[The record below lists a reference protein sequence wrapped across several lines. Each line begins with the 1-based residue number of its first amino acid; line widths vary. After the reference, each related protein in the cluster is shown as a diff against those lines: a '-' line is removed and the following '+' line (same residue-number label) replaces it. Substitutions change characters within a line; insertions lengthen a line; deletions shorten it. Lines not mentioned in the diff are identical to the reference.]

1 MTMPAS
7 RQHTIWGFV
16 AAGKMAAAMARDL
29 RFARGNRVG
38 GVVSRTTQSAAAF
51 VRQFG
56 GQAYGSLDAMLADP
70 GIDVVYVSSPNNLH
84 YEQTKAALLAGKPVL
99 CEKTFTLNAA
109 QLAELIEIARSRKLF
124 LMEAM
129 WVRWLPLVAG
139 LPLVSGLRQLLASGA
154 IGQPLHLSAAFHS
167 LPPIAADNRFYS
179 PALGGGALLDL
190 GIYPISFAS
199 LVFGAQ
205 PQEIVSKAQLAPTG
219 VDTRFSAIFSY
230 AGGATGHLAAGFD
243 GRMRHDIMLLGSEGN
258 IRIEMDRGG
267 WKMRR
272 LHLEQGGGT
281 RTLTAPYKGNG
292 YGYQAAEVR
301 RCLQAGL
308 LESEDMPL
316 DESLAILRTLDTLR
330 AQWGMRYPGE

>member
-1 MTMPAS
+1 MPTR
-7 RQHTIWGFV
+7 RQPTTWGFV

-29 RFARGNRVG
+29 RTAGSHHARGNRVG
-38 GVVSRTTQSAAAF
+38 GVVSRTPESAAAF

-99 CEKTFTLNAA
+99 CEKTFTLNAP
-109 QLAELIEIARSRKLF
+109 QLAELIEIARSRQLF

-129 WVRWLPLVAG
+129 WVRWLPLVTT
-139 LPLVSGLRQLLASGA
+139 LRQLLASGA
-154 IGQPLHLSAAFHS
+154 IGQPLQLHAAFHS
-167 LPPIAADNRFYS
+167 QPPIADDNRFYS

-190 GIYPISFAS
+190 GIYPVSFAS

-205 PQEIVSKAQLAPTG
+205 PQEILSKAQLAPTG
-219 VDTRFSAIFSY
+219 VDTRFSAIFHY
-230 AGGATGHLAAGFD
+230 ANGGVAQLAASFV
-243 GRMRHDIMLLGSEGN
+243 GRMRHDIMILGREGN

-272 LHLEQGGGT
+272 LHLQQGGGT
-281 RTLTAPYKGNG
+281 RTLTASYKGNG
-292 YGYQAAEVR
+292 YSYQAAEVR
-301 RCLQAGL
+301 RCLLGGL
-308 LESEDMPL
+308 LESEAMPL

>member
-1 MTMPAS
+1 MPTR
-7 RQHTIWGFV
+7 RQPTTWGFV

-29 RFARGNRVG
+29 RHAPGNRIG
-38 GVVSRTTQSAAAF
+38 GVVSRTPQSAAAF
-51 VRQFG
+51 VRRFG

-70 GIDVVYVSSPNNLH
+70 GIDVVYISSPNNLH

-99 CEKTFTLNAA
+99 CEKTFTLNAP

-129 WVRWLPLVAG
+129 WVRWLPLVAA
-139 LPLVSGLRQLLASGA
+139 LRELLQRGA
-154 IGQPLHLSAAFHS
+154 IGQPLQLHAAFHS

-190 GIYPISFAS
+190 GIYPVSFAS

-205 PQEIVSKAQLAPTG
+205 PQEILSKAELAPTG
-219 VDTRFSAIFSY
+219 VDTRFSAIFHY
-230 AGGATGHLAAGFD
+230 ASGGVAQLAASFV
-243 GRMRHDIMLLGSEGN
+243 GRMRHDIMILGSEGN

-272 LHLEQGGGT
+272 LHLQQGGTVRPHGGT
-281 RTLTAPYKGNG
+281 RTLTAPYKGDG

-308 LESEDMPL
+308 QESETMPL

>member
-1 MTMPAS
+1 MSAT
-7 RQHTIWGFV
+7 RQHITWGFV
-16 AAGKMAAAMARDL
+16 AAGKMAAAMAQDL
-29 RFARGNRVG
+29 RHARGNRVG
-38 GVVSRTTQSAAAF
+38 GVVSRTPQSAAAF
-51 VRQFG
+51 VSQFG
-56 GQAYGSLDAMLADP
+56 GQAYGTLDAMLADP

-84 YEQTKAALLAGKPVL
+84 YEQTKAALLTGKPVL
-99 CEKTFTLNAA
+99 CEKTFTLNAP

-129 WVRWLPLVAG
+129 WVRRLPLVAA
-139 LPLVSGLRQLLASGA
+139 LRQLLQRGA

-167 LPPIAADNRFYS
+167 LPPVADDNRFYN

-190 GIYPISFAS
+190 GIYPVSFAS

-205 PQEIVSKAQLAPTG
+205 PHEVVSVAKLAPTG
-219 VDTRFSAIFSY
+219 VDTRFSAIFHY
-230 AGGATGHLAAGFD
+230 ASGATAQLAAGFD
-243 GRMRHDIMLLGSEGN
+243 GRMRHDVMLLGSEGN

-272 LHLEQGGGT
+272 LYLDQGGGR

-308 LESEDMPL
+308 LESETMPL

>member
-1 MTMPAS
+1 MPTS
-7 RQHTIWGFV
+7 RQHTTWGFV

-29 RFARGNRVG
+29 RYAPGNRVG
-38 GVVSRTTQSAAAF
+38 VVVSRTPESAAAF

-56 GQAYGSLDAMLADP
+56 GQAYDSLAALLADP

-84 YEQTKAALLAGKPVL
+84 YEQAKAALLAGKPVL

-109 QLAELIEIARSRKLF
+109 QLSELIEIARSRKLF

-139 LPLVSGLRQLLASGA
+139 LRQLLASGA

-167 LPPIAADNRFYS
+167 QPPIADDNRFYN

-205 PQEIVSKAQLAPTG
+205 PQEIISKAQLAPTG

-230 AGGATGHLAAGFD
+230 AGGATAQLAAGFD

-281 RTLTAPYKGNG
+281 RTLTASYKGNG

-308 LESEDMPL
+308 LESEAMPL
-316 DESLAILRTLDTLR
+316 DESLAILHTLETLR
-330 AQWGMRYPGE
+330 AQWGMRFPGE

>member
-1 MTMPAS
+1 MPVT
-7 RQHTIWGFV
+7 RQHTTWGFV
-16 AAGKMAAAMARDL
+16 AAGKMAAAMAQDL
-29 RFARGNRVG
+29 RHARGNRVG
-38 GVVSRTTQSAAAF
+38 GVVSRTPQSAAAF
-51 VRQFG
+51 VSQFG
-56 GQAYGSLDAMLADP
+56 GQAYALLDAMLADP

-84 YEQTKAALLAGKPVL
+84 YAQTKAALLAGKPVL
-99 CEKTFTLNAA
+99 CEKTFTLNAP

-129 WVRWLPLVAG
+129 WVRWLPLVTA
-139 LPLVSGLRQLLASGA
+139 LRQLLQRGA
-154 IGQPLHLSAAFHS
+154 IGQPLHLSAAFYS
-167 LPPIAADNRFYS
+167 LPPVANDNRFYS

-190 GIYPISFAS
+190 GIYPVSFAS

-205 PQEIVSKAQLAPTG
+205 PHEVVSVAKLASTG
-219 VDTRFSAIFSY
+219 VDTRFSAIFHY
-230 AGGATGHLAAGFD
+230 ASGATAQLAAGFD
-243 GRMRHDIMLLGSEGN
+243 GRMRHDIMLLGSEGS

-272 LHLEQGGGT
+272 LHLEQGGGR

-308 LESEDMPL
+308 LESEAMPL
-316 DESLAILRTLDTLR
+316 DESLAIMRTLDTLR

>member
-1 MTMPAS
+1 MPAS
-7 RQHTIWGFV
+7 RQHTTWGFV

-29 RFARGNRVG
+29 RYAPGNRVG
-38 GVVSRTTQSAAAF
+38 VVVSRTPESAAAF

-56 GQAYGSLDAMLADP
+56 GQVYGSLAALLADP

-84 YEQTKAALLAGKPVL
+84 YEQAKAALLAGKPVL
-99 CEKTFTLNAA
+99 CEKTFTLNAT

-139 LPLVSGLRQLLASGA
+139 LRQLLASGA
-154 IGQPLHLSAAFHS
+154 IGHPLHLSAAFHS
-167 LPPIAADNRFYS
+167 QPPIANDSRFYN

-219 VDTRFSAIFSY
+219 VDTRFSAIFGY
-230 AGGATGHLAAGFD
+230 AGGATAQLAAGFD

-272 LHLEQGGGT
+272 LHLEQGGGS

-301 RCLQAGL
+301 RCLQGGL
-308 LESEDMPL
+308 LESEAMPL

-330 AQWGMRYPGE
+330 AQWGMRFPGE

>member
-1 MTMPAS
+1 MPT
-7 RQHTIWGFV
+7 RQHTTWGFV

-29 RFARGNRVG
+29 RYAPGNRVG
-38 GVVSRTTQSAAAF
+38 GDVSRTPESAAAF
-51 VRQFG
+51 VRKFG
-56 GQAYGSLDAMLADP
+56 GQAYGSLAALLADP
-70 GIDVVYVSSPNNLH
+70 GIDVVYVSSPNSLH
-84 YEQTKAALLAGKPVL
+84 YEQAKAALLAGKPVL

-139 LPLVSGLRQLLASGA
+139 LRQLLASGA

-167 LPPIAADNRFYS
+167 QPPIANDNRFYN
-179 PALGGGALLDL
+179 PAFGGGALLDL

-230 AGGATGHLAAGFD
+230 ASGATAQLAAGFD

-258 IRIEMDRGG
+258 ICIEMDRGG

-281 RTLTAPYKGNG
+281 RTLTASYKGNG

-308 LESEDMPL
+308 LESDVMPL

-330 AQWGMRYPGE
+330 AQWGMRFPGE